1 MVSFIHGERE
11 MRKITILGISA
22 LLFTPLLLQGCA
34 TQTPRGTTFRPQLTA
49 AEAATFTI
57 ERYFAQGGA
66 LSAPDGPWSP
76 SPVHLPQTESAWRV
90 APSGAPFTRI
100 QQAVNAAIGQHGAQ
114 EARIYIRIE
123 PGIYRETVYIP
134 EGAPPITLYGA
145 GDSPEEVRIELAID
159 SQFSIARYRQRVNSQ
174 QQYREGD
181 PAWYQYALCAGRTS
195 KTIGTNCAAVVW
207 SQSAD
212 FQLLNLSVANSLLDT
227 VDGGTHQGVV
237 LRTDGD
243 RVQLENVRLLGR
255 QDTLYVNTSNRRN
268 EAVTDRISRVYVKD
282 SYVEG
287 DVDYVFGRANAVF
300 DNVHFHTVSTRRS
313 PEAYVLAPNTLPDNP
328 YGFLVKNSR
337 FTGDGGYQGSFKA
350 KLGRAWDQG
359 AGKTGY
365 LAGKT
370 ANGQVLIVNSTIDQS
385 YDRLSPWGAAAT
397 TARPFRGNTAAE
409 RQLDDVAF
417 NRLWEFNN
425 HWQP

>member
-1 MVSFIHGERE
+1 

-22 LLFTPLLLQGCA
+22 LLFTPLVLQGCA
-34 TQTPRGTTFRPQLTA
+34 TQTPRGTTSRPQLTA

-66 LSAPDGPWSP
+66 LNDPDGPWSP

-159 SQFSIARYRQRVNSQ
+159 SQFSVARYRQRVNSQ

-227 VDGGTHQGVV
+227 VDGGTHQGVA

-370 ANGQVLIVNSTIDQS
+370 ANGQVLIANSIIDQS
-385 YDRLSPWGAAAT
+385 YDRLSPGTLRPPPPGRSAAT
-397 TARPFRGNTAAE
+397 LPQNGSLMMLPSLACGNSITTGSPEA
-409 RQLDDVAF
+409 
-417 NRLWEFNN
+417 
-425 HWQP
+425 

>member
-1 MVSFIHGERE
+1 

-90 APSGAPFTRI
+90 AQSGAPFTRI
-100 QQAVNAAIGQHGAQ
+100 QQAVNAAIGQQGAQ

-227 VDGGTHQGVV
+227 VDGGTHQGVA

>member
-66 LSAPDGPWSP
+66 LNDPDGPWSP

-159 SQFSIARYRQRVNSQ
+159 SQFSVARYRQRVNSQ

-227 VDGGTHQGVV
+227 VDGGTHQGVA

-370 ANGQVLIVNSTIDQS
+370 ANGQVLIANSTIDQS

-397 TARPFRGNTAAE
+397 TARPFRGNTSAE

>member
-1 MVSFIHGERE
+1 

-34 TQTPRGTTFRPQLTA
+34 TQTPRGTTSRPQLTA
-49 AEAATFTI
+49 AEAATFTT

-76 SPVHLPQTESAWRV
+76 SPVHLPQTERAWRV

-100 QQAVNAAIGQHGAQ
+100 QQAVNAAIDQHGAQ

-159 SQFSIARYRQRVNSQ
+159 SQFSVARYRQRVNSQ

-212 FQLLNLSVANSLLDT
+212 FQLLNLSVANSL
-227 VDGGTHQGVV
+227 
-237 LRTDGD
+237 
-243 RVQLENVRLLGR
+243 LENVRLLGR

-370 ANGQVLIVNSTIDQS
+370 ANGQVLIANSTIDQS

-397 TARPFRGNTAAE
+397 TARPFRGNTSAE

-425 HWQP
+425 RWQP

>member
-34 TQTPRGTTFRPQLTA
+34 TQTPRGTTSHPQLTA

-66 LSAPDGPWSP
+66 LNDPDGPWSP

-159 SQFSIARYRQRVNSQ
+159 SQFSVARYRQRVNSQ

-227 VDGGTHQGVV
+227 VDGGTHQGVA

-370 ANGQVLIVNSTIDQS
+370 ANGQVLIANSTIDQS

-397 TARPFRGNTAAE
+397 TARPFRGNTSAE

-425 HWQP
+425 LWQP

>member
-1 MVSFIHGERE
+1 

-22 LLFTPLLLQGCA
+22 LLFTPLVLQGCA
-34 TQTPRGTTFRPQLTA
+34 TQTPRGTTSRPQLTA

-66 LSAPDGPWSP
+66 LNDPDGPWSP

-134 EGAPPITLYGA
+134 EGAPPTTLYGA

-159 SQFSIARYRQRVNSQ
+159 SQFSVARYRQRVNSQ

-227 VDGGTHQGVV
+227 VDGGTHQGVA

-370 ANGQVLIVNSTIDQS
+370 ANGQVLIANSIIDQS
-385 YDRLSPWGAAAT
+385 YDRLSPWDAAAT
-397 TARPFRGNTAAE
+397 TARPFRGNTSAE

-417 NRLWEFNN
+417 TRLWEFNN

>member
-1 MVSFIHGERE
+1 

-34 TQTPRGTTFRPQLTA
+34 TQTPRGTTSRPQLTA

-66 LSAPDGPWSP
+66 LNDPDGPWSP

-159 SQFSIARYRQRVNSQ
+159 SQFSVARYRQRVNRQ

-227 VDGGTHQGVV
+227 VDGGTHQGVA

-287 DVDYVFGRANAVF
+287 DVDYVFGRANAIF

-370 ANGQVLIVNSTIDQS
+370 ANGQVLIANSIIDQS

-397 TARPFRGNTAAE
+397 TARPFRGNTSAE

>member
-1 MVSFIHGERE
+1 MISFIHGERE

-227 VDGGTHQGVV
+227 VDGGTHQGVA

>member
-34 TQTPRGTTFRPQLTA
+34 TQTPRGTTSRPQLTA

-76 SPVHLPQTESAWRV
+76 SAVHLPQTESAWRV

-100 QQAVNAAIGQHGAQ
+100 QQAVNAAIDQHGAQ

-159 SQFSIARYRQRVNSQ
+159 SQLSVARYRQRVNSQ

-227 VDGGTHQGVV
+227 VDGGTHQGVA

-337 FTGDGGYQGSFKA
+337 FTGDGGYQGNFKA

-370 ANGQVLIVNSTIDQS
+370 ANGQVLIANSTIDQS

-397 TARPFRGNTAAE
+397 TARPFRGNTSAE

-425 HWQP
+425 RWQP

>member
-1 MVSFIHGERE
+1 
-11 MRKITILGISA
+11 MRIINILGISA
-22 LLFTPLLLQGCA
+22 LLCTPLLLQGCV
-34 TQTPRGTTFRPQLTA
+34 TQHPRGTASRPQLTA
-49 AEAATFTI
+49 AEAASFTM

-76 SPVHLPQTESAWRV
+76 SPVSPPQTESAWRV
-90 APSGAPFTRI
+90 APAGAPYSRI
-100 QQAVNAAIGQHGAQ
+100 QQAVNAAIAQHSAKN
-114 EARIYIRIE
+114 ERIYIRIE
-123 PGIYRETVYIP
+123 PGINRETVYIP
-134 EGAPPITLYGA
+134 AGAPPITLYGA
-145 GDSPEEVRIELAID
+145 GEQPEEVRIELALD
-159 SQFSIARYRQRVNSQ
+159 SQFSAQRYREQVNGQ

-195 KTIGTNCAAVVW
+195 KTIGTNCAAVMW

-212 FQLLNLSVANSLLDT
+212 FQLVNLSVANSLLDT
-227 VDGGTHQGVV
+227 VDGGTHQGVA

-243 RVQLENVRLLGR
+243 RVQLEKVRLLGR
-255 QDTLYVNTSNRRN
+255 QDTLYLNTSNLRN

-337 FTGDGGYQGSFKA
+337 FTGDSGYQGSFKA

-365 LAGKT
+365 LAGQT
-370 ANGQVLIVNSTIDQS
+370 ANGQVLIANSAIDQS

-397 TARPFRGNTAAE
+397 TSRPFRGNISAE

-417 NRLWEFNN
+417 NRLWEFKN
-425 HWQP
+425 HWRP

>member
-34 TQTPRGTTFRPQLTA
+34 TQTPRGTTSRPQLTA

-66 LSAPDGPWSP
+66 LNDPDGPWSP

-159 SQFSIARYRQRVNSQ
+159 SQFSVARYRQRVNSQ

-227 VDGGTHQGVV
+227 VDGGTHQGVA

-287 DVDYVFGRANAVF
+287 DVDYVFGRANAIF

-370 ANGQVLIVNSTIDQS
+370 ANGQVLIANSIINQS

-397 TARPFRGNTAAE
+397 TARPFRGNTSAE

>member
-227 VDGGTHQGVV
+227 VDGGTHQGVA

-409 RQLDDVAF
+409 RQLVDVAF

>member
-1 MVSFIHGERE
+1 
-11 MRKITILGISA
+11 MRIINILGISA
-22 LLFTPLLLQGCA
+22 LLCTPLLLQGCVM
-34 TQTPRGTTFRPQLTA
+34 QHPRGTASRPQLTA
-49 AEAATFTI
+49 AEAASFTM

-76 SPVHLPQTESAWRV
+76 SPVSLPQTESAWRV
-90 APSGAPFTRI
+90 ALAGAPYSRI
-100 QQAVNAAIGQHGAQ
+100 QQAVNAAIAQHSAKN
-114 EARIYIRIE
+114 ERIYIRIE

-134 EGAPPITLYGA
+134 AGAPPITLYGA
-145 GDSPEEVRIELAID
+145 GEQPEEVRIELALD
-159 SQFSIARYRQRVNSQ
+159 SQFSAQRYREQVNGQ
-174 QQYREGD
+174 HQYREGD

-195 KTIGTNCAAVVW
+195 KTIGTNCAAVMW

-212 FQLLNLSVANSLLDT
+212 FQLVNLSVANSLLDT
-227 VDGGTHQGVV
+227 VDGGTHQGVA

-243 RVQLENVRLLGR
+243 RVQLEKVRLLGR
-255 QDTLYVNTSNRRN
+255 QDTLYLNTSNLRN

-337 FTGDGGYQGSFKA
+337 FTGDSGYQGSFKA

-365 LAGKT
+365 LAGQT
-370 ANGQVLIVNSTIDQS
+370 ANGQVLIANSAIDQS

-397 TARPFRGNTAAE
+397 TSRPFRGNISAE

-417 NRLWEFNN
+417 NRLWEFKN
-425 HWQP
+425 HWRP

>member
-145 GDSPEEVRIELAID
+145 GGSPEEVRIELAID

-227 VDGGTHQGVV
+227 VDGGTHQGVA

>member
-227 VDGGTHQGVV
+227 VDGGTHQGVA
-237 LRTDGD
+237 LRPDGD

-328 YGFLVKNSR
+328 YGFLGKNSR